1 MKKLFV
7 AILAIS
13 CLLAAPAAKAQTI
26 NQTYPNEI
34 SFGYGVSLIGSATNM
49 IINNLGLVSLTIFR
63 KSCVSISGISA
74 IKTNDKGK
82 GKLKNGSHWNFY
94 TN

>member
-7 AILAIS
+7 AILAIG

-26 NQTYPNEI
+26 NQTCPNEI

-49 IINNLGLVSLTIFR
+49 IINNLGLVEQITDGEYI
-63 KSCVSISGISA
+63 A
-74 IKTNDKGK
+74 IKRG
-82 GKLKNGSHWNFY
+82 GS
-94 TN
+94 

>member
-26 NQTYPNEI
+26 NQTCPNEI

-49 IINNLGLVSLTIFR
+49 IINNLGLVEQITDGEYI
-63 KSCVSISGISA
+63 A
-74 IKTNDKGK
+74 IKSGGSKGVLNLNYIHHTSK
-82 GKLKNGSHWNFY
+82 VFGIGGNFG
-94 TN
+94 